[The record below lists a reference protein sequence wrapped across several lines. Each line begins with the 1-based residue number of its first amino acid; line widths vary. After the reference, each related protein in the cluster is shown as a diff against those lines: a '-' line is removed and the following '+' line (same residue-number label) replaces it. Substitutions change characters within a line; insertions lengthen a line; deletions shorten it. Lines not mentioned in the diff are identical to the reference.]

1 MEPLVIQMCADPMIR
16 IVDLESVDS
25 NPLRALVSPGSN
37 TRMIFVKETERLS
50 DADSDRYGD
59 PVRYLL
65 LSPSRSCKALIDFKS

>member
-50 DADSDRYGD
+50 DADLDRYGD
-59 PVRYLL
+59 PVRYL
-65 LSPSRSCKALIDFKS
+65 PSLPFTILHSTDRFKS